1 MEKPVLLIM
10 AAGMGSRYG
19 GLKQMD
25 PVDTNGHVI
34 LDYSLYAA
42 KKAGFEEVVF
52 IIRREHEEE
61 FRRRITDRLTGIAVS
76 FAWQELDDIPEG
88 FSVPE
93 GRVKPW
99 GTAHAVR
106 SARNLLRGRSF
117 VVINA
122 DDYYG
127 LSPFESIFRFL
138 TEEKGGKS
146 EKASFA
152 MVGYRLANTV
162 TENGHVARGVCRTDG
177 KGILTEIVERTRI
190 EKRPGGIAYTEDE
203 GQTWQALPGDT
214 LVSMNFWGFT
224 PLFMEEA
231 DRRFAAFLSENTG
244 ESPRSDPLKCE
255 YFLPS
260 VVEMLM
266 TENLAEVT
274 VLSTEE
280 KWYGVT
286 YREDKQGVVDA
297 LADLRKRGMYP
308 ETF

>member
-1 MEKPVLLIM
+1 MDKPVLLIM

-25 PVDTNGHVI
+25 PVDDRGNVI

-42 KKAGFEEVVF
+42 KKAGFEEVIF
-52 IIRREHEEE
+52 IIRKEHEAD
-61 FRRRITDRLTGIAVS
+61 FRERITDRLTGIRYQ
-76 FAWQELDDIPEG
+76 FAYQDLADIPEG
-88 FSVPE
+88 FTVPE

-106 SARNLLRGRSF
+106 AARHLLNNRSF

-127 LSPFESIFRFL
+127 ISPFETIFDFL
-138 TEEKGGKS
+138 TNTEADASGK
-146 EKASFA
+146 AAFA
-152 MVGYRLANTV
+152 MVGYRLENTV
-162 TENGHVARGVCRTDG
+162 TENGHVARGICRMDENG
-177 KGILTEIVERTRI
+177 ELAEITERTRI
-190 EKRPGGIAYTEDE
+190 EKRDGGIAWTEDE
-203 GQTWQALPGDT
+203 GETWNTLPGST

-231 DRRFAAFLSENTG
+231 DRRFADFLK
-244 ESPRSDPLKCE
+244 ESLGPESAADPLKCE

-266 TENLAEVT
+266 TENLAKVT

-286 YREDKQGVVDA
+286 YKEDKAEVVSA
-297 LADLRKRGMYP
+297 LAKLRKEGLYPGM
-308 ETF
+308 